1 MGQEVYLPLFE
12 TKAAKGRVAYKL
24 YSFSVL
30 VGIFSIWVFRA
41 SHLPPAETERGR
53 RWGWIG
59 LSMAELWFSF
69 YCYRYEKEL
78 PGVDVF
84 VCTADP
90 TIEPPIMV
98 VNTVLS
104 VMAYDYPPE
113 KLAVYLSD
121 DAGSEL
127 TFYALLEASRFA
139 KHWLPF
145 CKKFKVEPR
154 SPAAYFST
162 FDRDDQEPLG
172 DGSDHDRLVDKEYRS
187 SVKKIYEEMRD
198 RIDIATRLARIPS
211 DIRNEHKGFRKWD
224 SVSSAR
230 DHPTILQI
238 LIDGRE
244 TKVVGIENH
253 DKLPTLVYLSREKR
267 PHYHHNFK
275 AGAMNALIR
284 VSSKMS
290 NGPIILNVD
299 CDVYSNNSESVRDAM
314 CFFMDENKGHEI
326 AYVQYPQSY
335 NNLTRNDLHGI
346 LLRVINEVDL
356 AAMDANGGPCYIG
369 SGCFHR
375 RESLCGMKYDRKECG
390 GLDQWREE
398 MGKNEKQSAIVL
410 EDMCKVL
417 ANCTYEDNNTQWGRE
432 VCDRELIDIAN
443 EVENFSTSFAIKYT
457 NNSPSLAFSLT
468 ESLTLRLHGSMQ
480 MGVKYG
486 FPSEDIITGL
496 SIQFRGW
503 KSIYFNP
510 ERESFTGVAPTTL
523 LQALVQQKRWSEGQ
537 FQLFLSK
544 YCPLVYGR
552 GRIPFNLRMCY
563 AIYALWAPNCLP
575 TLYYVIVP
583 TLFLLG
589 DISLFPEI
597 TSLWIIPFAYVL
609 IAKYGCSLAEFVTCG
624 GTPQGWWNEQRIWL
638 FKRTTS
644 FCFAFLETVARQ
656 LGFFTKLEF
665 VVTAKVADSEV
676 YQRYLQE
683 TMEFGSPSPMF
694 TVLSTIAMIN
704 LLSFV
709 WGLKRMIANAK
720 FGVLEQLGLQ
730 IVLCG
735 VIVLIN
741 LPVYEGLFFR
751 RDKGKMPF
759 SVMYKS
765 VMLALLA
772 CSIALYLV

>member
-24 YSFSVL
+24 YSLSVF

-41 SHLPPAETERGR
+41 GHLPPAETERGR

-69 YCYRYEKEL
+69 YWFLTQFARWNPVYRSTFKHRLSQRYEKEL

-113 KLAVYLSD
+113 RLAVYLSD

-154 SPAAYFST
+154 SPAAYFT
-162 FDRDDQEPLG
+162 TVDRDDQELLG
-172 DGSDHDRLVDKEYRS
+172 DGGEYRS

-211 DIRNEHKGFRKWD
+211 DIRNEHKGFCEWD
-224 SVSSAR
+224 LVSSAR
-230 DHPTILQI
+230 NHPAILQI

-267 PHYHHNFK
+267 PHRHHNFK

-314 CFFMDENKGHEI
+314 CFFMDENKGHEV

-346 LLRVINEVDL
+346 CFRVLNEVDL

-390 GLDQWREE
+390 GLDQWRKETD
-398 MGKNEKQSAIVL
+398 KNEKQSAIVL
-410 EDMCKVL
+410 EDMSKVL
-417 ANCTYEDNNTQWGRE
+417 ANCTYEDNTQWGRE
-432 VCDRELIDIAN
+432 
-443 EVENFSTSFAIKYT
+443 
-457 NNSPSLAFSLT
+457 
-468 ESLTLRLHGSMQ
+468 

-486 FPSEDIITGL
+486 FPAEDIITGL
-496 SIQFRGW
+496 SIHCRGW

-510 ERESFTGVAPTTL
+510 ERKSFTGVAPTTL

-537 FQLFLSK
+537 FQIFLSK

-552 GRIPFNLRMCY
+552 GRIPLNLRMCY

-583 TLFLLG
+583 SLFLLG
-589 DISLFPEI
+589 DVSLFPQI
-597 TSLWIIPFAYVL
+597 TSLWILPFAYVL
-609 IAKYGCSLAEFVTCG
+609 IAKYGCSLAEFITCG
-624 GTPQGWWNEQRIWL
+624 GTPLGWWNEQRIWV
-638 FKRTTS
+638 FRRTTS
-644 FCFAFLETVARQ
+644 FCFAFLETIARQ
-656 LGFFTKLEF
+656 LGFTKLEF
-665 VVTAKVADSEV
+665 VVTAKVSDSEV

-709 WGLKRMIANAK
+709 WGLKRMIMDAK
-720 FGVLEQLGLQ
+720 YGVLEQLGLQ

-741 LPVYEGLFFR
+741 LPVYKGLFFR
-751 RDKGKMPF
+751 RDKGKMPS

-765 VMLALLA
+765 VMLAFLA

>member
-24 YSFSVL
+24 YSLSVF

-41 SHLPPAETERGR
+41 GHLPPAETERGR

-69 YCYRYEKEL
+69 YWFLTQFARWNPVYRSTFKHRLSQSYRYEKEL

-113 KLAVYLSD
+113 RLAVYLSD

-154 SPAAYFST
+154 SPAAYFT
-162 FDRDDQEPLG
+162 TVDRDDQELLG
-172 DGSDHDRLVDKEYRS
+172 DGGEYRS

-211 DIRNEHKGFRKWD
+211 DIRNEHKGFCEWD
-224 SVSSAR
+224 LVSSAR
-230 DHPTILQI
+230 NHPAILQI

-267 PHYHHNFK
+267 PHRHHNFK

-314 CFFMDENKGHEI
+314 CFFMDENKGHEV

-346 LLRVINEVDL
+346 CFRVLNEVDL

-390 GLDQWREE
+390 GLDQWRKETD
-398 MGKNEKQSAIVL
+398 KNEKQSAIVL
-410 EDMCKVL
+410 EDMSKVL
-417 ANCTYEDNNTQWGRE
+417 ANCTYEDNTQWGR
-432 VCDRELIDIAN
+432 
-443 EVENFSTSFAIKYT
+443 
-457 NNSPSLAFSLT
+457 
-468 ESLTLRLHGSMQ
+468 
-480 MGVKYG
+480 
-486 FPSEDIITGL
+486 
-496 SIQFRGW
+496 
-503 KSIYFNP
+503 
-510 ERESFTGVAPTTL
+510 
-523 LQALVQQKRWSEGQ
+523 
-537 FQLFLSK
+537 
-544 YCPLVYGR
+544 
-552 GRIPFNLRMCY
+552 
-563 AIYALWAPNCLP
+563 
-575 TLYYVIVP
+575 
-583 TLFLLG
+583 
-589 DISLFPEI
+589 EI
-597 TSLWIIPFAYVL
+597 TSLWILPFAYVL
-609 IAKYGCSLAEFVTCG
+609 IAKYGCSLAEFITCG
-624 GTPQGWWNEQRIWL
+624 GTPLGWWNEQRIWV
-638 FKRTTS
+638 FRRTTS
-644 FCFAFLETVARQ
+644 FCFAFLETIARQ
-656 LGFFTKLEF
+656 LGFTKLEF
-665 VVTAKVADSEV
+665 VVTAKVSDSEV

-709 WGLKRMIANAK
+709 WGLKRMIMDAK
-720 FGVLEQLGLQ
+720 YGVLEQLGLQ

-741 LPVYEGLFFR
+741 LPVYKGLFFR
-751 RDKGKMPF
+751 RDKGKMPS

-765 VMLALLA
+765 VMLAFLA